1 MKRSVPIQFG
11 LFGGSNEVAG
21 LHTVAAHTRV
31 LEDGSEVHVP
41 EHVRWNRGRKPKN
54 TGSRARARK
63 APQQAKLLGAG
74 ANLALF
80 GQMTL
85 LGSDV
90 DRPEED

>member
-11 LFGGSNEVAG
+11 LFGGSNEVVG

-41 EHVRWNRGRKPKN
+41 EHVRWNRGRKPEN

-63 APQQAKLLGAG
+63 APKTPKLQGAG
-74 ANLALF
+74 ANLALL
-80 GQMTL
+80 GQLTL
-85 LGSDV
+85 LGAPADSSAD
-90 DRPEED
+90 D